1 MNAQAGQPQ
10 RGGVLRIGNTYVPP
24 PRMGVPGRINVGGPW
39 LEPVI
44 DHLLRVDKEGHL
56 VPHLIESWEYSKDG
70 LQLTLNARK
79 GVKFHDGTDFNAAA
93 VKWNLTDA
101 NGELTLSTA
110 RLKSRCGGADAP
122 STTSMPS
129 GRNRSARASG
139 RSFGSSSCLRRS
151 TQVRSRSSSG
161 APAGAARPG

>member
-1 MNAQAGQPQ
+1 
-10 RGGVLRIGNTYVPP
+10 
-24 PRMGVPGRINVGGPW
+24 MGVPGRINVGGPW

-93 VKWNLTDA
+93 VKWNLLKARET
-101 NGELTLSTA
+101 NGTLQLLSSIDVVDEYRA
-110 RLKSRCGGADAP
+110 RINMKSFDNHFLPTLAYNGGFVLSPPLIRPWAK
-122 STTSMPS
+122 
-129 GRNRSARASG
+129 NIVWCIQWAR
-139 RSFGSSSCLRRS
+139 
-151 TQVRSRSSSG
+151 VRSSLLTTRLMSN
-161 APAGAARPG
+161 